1 MPDVYQISPLAHGGP
16 CCAMLHFPE
25 ERYRRRGYE
34 CGLDARD
41 YQEVAEERFIEEDED
56 SVDSTSPLPA

>member
-1 MPDVYQISPLAHGGP
+1 MVHA
-16 CCAMLHFPE
+16 AE

-41 YQEVAEERFIEEDED
+41 YQEAAEERFIEEDED
-56 SVDSTSPLPA
+56 SSCGFNFGLGLKQTFEGER

>member
-1 MPDVYQISPLAHGGP
+1 
-16 CCAMLHFPE
+16 MLHFPE